1 MYIQI
6 NTYTGSIIYLG
17 HTVSDVND
25 LSKKE
30 RAHKPR
36 ILQHAKKKQFRDRS
50 MKQDSHHGQSG
61 REAMVWSGQFWY
73 MVGK

>member
-6 NTYTGSIIYLG
+6 NTYIGSIIYLG

-30 RAHKPR
+30 RGQKPR